1 VVCAVVRVRVRV
13 RWLTARQS
21 HQGKSRQ
28 VLNEDELVAGIR
40 TWLKD
45 NKRPEELLVFESE
58 DWPDLDKL
66 IHFFNQGAH

>member
-1 VVCAVVRVRVRV
+1 
-13 RWLTARQS
+13 
-21 HQGKSRQ
+21 
-28 VLNEDELVAGIR
+28 VAGIR